1 VTGTTAHSAEPADR
15 FRTRGQPA
23 AVAAIAAMLAGGIP
37 HALLL
42 AGPAGVGK
50 QTLADD
56 VAAAL
61 LCRAGPGIARPC
73 RECRGCRALDHGN
86 HPDLHRLE
94 PTGAGQVIPIGG
106 RDERGVRD
114 LVRELALLPVEGGAR
129 VAVIADAD
137 RMTEDAQSAF
147 LKTLEEPPAGTV
159 LLLTASDE
167 ERLLPTIRSRLVRI
181 RVGPVPR
188 PEIEALLVEQGL
200 ADAPLAARLARLAAG
215 RSGEAVALARAPE
228 AITIRSEIART
239 LLDLIG
245 ANRADRLRL
254 GRDLLARAAVLL
266 TAVRAGA
273 GAPRADD
280 APRGRRSTG
289 RDDRRARALDRW
301 RRGARP
307 GVGTTSCRDHTAG
320 RLARR
325 CPRPR
330 PGGHRRSKHCP
341 RGRPARRARGRVV
354 APPGIVRAPPAAPP
368 RRRRGASRGQRQP
381 GAGRRRAHPGLDRV
395 TATGGAAD
403 ERATS
408 EHRLEATVH
417 GRVQGVGF
425 RVFVLRI
432 ARELQL
438 RGWVANE
445 PGGRVLVV
453 AEGSTPDLNRLV
465 QELRVGPPAA
475 LVERVDEQ
483 WSAATGQPAG
493 FEIRSGWHGGD

>member
-289 RDDRRARALDRW
+289 RGSRAATD
-301 RRGARP
+301 ATTDEP
-307 GVGTTSCRDHTAG
+307 GPSTG
-320 RLARR
+320 
-325 CPRPR
+325 
-330 PGGHRRSKHCP
+330 
-341 RGRPARRARGRVV
+341 
-354 APPGIVRAPPAAPP
+354 
-368 RRRRGASRGQRQP
+368 
-381 GAGRRRAHPGLDRV
+381 
-395 TATGGAAD
+395 GGAARVPASERRAAATTLLAVWRDVARDLGLVAIDDRSTVREVDLLD
-403 ERATS
+403 ELEAASSRLPAS
-408 EHRLEATVH
+408 FAPRQLRRLDVAGERLEGNVSP
-417 GRVQGVGF
+417 
-425 RVFVLRI
+425 
-432 ARELQL
+432 ELVIDAL
-438 RGWVANE
+438 ILGW
-445 PGGRVLVV
+445 
-453 AEGSTPDLNRLV
+453 
-465 QELRVGPPAA
+465 
-475 LVERVDEQ
+475 
-483 WSAATGQPAG
+483 TG
-493 FEIRSGWHGGD
+493 